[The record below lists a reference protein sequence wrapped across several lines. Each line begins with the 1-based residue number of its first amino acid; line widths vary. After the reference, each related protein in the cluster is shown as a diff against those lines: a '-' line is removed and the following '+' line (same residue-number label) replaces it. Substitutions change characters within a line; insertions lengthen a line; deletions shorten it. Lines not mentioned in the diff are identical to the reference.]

1 MFSFEFCEI
10 LENTYFEE
18 HLRTAAFVL
27 SFSFNNLKVLEKV
40 VSEKINFQ
48 PKGWFSTQNNSKAP

>member
-18 HLRTAAFVL
+18 YLRTAAFVL
-27 SFSFNNLKVLEKV
+27 SFNFNNLKVLEKV
-40 VSEKINFQ
+40 VSENINFQ
-48 PKGWFSTQNNSKAP
+48 PKGWFSTQNNLKAP